1 MGIRG
6 GVSRNTPA
14 NANQARDWKIH
25 ADFAQHPVHVARD
38 AHADDALPGL
48 DGRDTVYALDS
59 PTVDLCLSL
68 FPWARFRRAKG
79 AVKLHTLLDLH
90 GNIPAFIHVSD
101 GKLHDVNVLDM
112 LAPEA
117 GPFYVMDRACPGF
130 ARLHHLHLRGGFFVP
145 GAKPDT
151 RLRRLSSRPVDGGT
165 GLVCDQVVRPDGVS
179 SATDFPDRM
188 RRIKFRDRERD
199 RTLVFLT
206 NNFALPAMTVADI
219 YRARWQVELFFKWIR
234 QHLRTRSFFGT
245 PENAVKS
252 RIRIAVPV
260 HVIAAVI
267 RKRTGTGESL
277 HTILQVPDLTVSG
290 KTPH

>member
-1 MGIRG
+1 MTRF
-6 GVSRNTPA
+6 PA
-14 NANQARDWKIH
+14 LTAGMPH
-25 ADFAQHPVHVARD
+25 AHT
-38 AHADDALPGL
+38 LPGPL
-48 DGRDTVYALDS
+48 
-59 PTVDLCLSL
+59 
-68 FPWARFRRAKG
+68 
-79 AVKLHTLLDLH
+79 

-112 LAPEA
+112 PDPEA
-117 GPFYVMDRACPGF
+117 GPFHVMDRACPGF
-130 ARLHHLHLRGGFFVP
+130 ARLHHLHLRGGFPVP

-151 RLRRLSSRPVDGGT
+151 RLHRLSSRPVDGGT
-165 GLVCDQVVRPDGVS
+165 GLVRDQVALPDGAS
-179 SATDFPDRM
+179 GATGFPDRM
-188 RRIKFRDRERD
+188 RRIKFRDRERG

-206 NNFALPAMTVADI
+206 NSFAPLAMTVADI
-219 YRARWQVELFFKWIR
+219 HRSGWRVEPFSRWIR
-234 QHLRTRSFFGT
+234 RHLRTRPFFGT